1 VPSVKPML
9 GTTATRDEIIKHLAD
24 GPLLASFKLDGIRA
38 LIVDGVVMSRSM
50 KPIPNPHVQKLFGR
64 LQYEGMDG
72 ELIVGAPT
80 DSACFRNT
88 THGVMSHDGEPDVR
102 FFVFDLW
109 NKDDS
114 TFALRAWCVNDTI
127 HRLYEE
133 AGLVVV
139 EQQPVST
146 IEDIDRLFEV
156 ALDAGFEGLVL
167 KRPELPYKHGRSTA
181 KEGGLLK
188 IKPFVDAEAVVI
200 GVVEQMHNGNVAE
213 KDAFG
218 RTKRSSAK
226 TGKTGMSVLGALVCK
241 TPEGQEFEIGT
252 GFSAEEREAY
262 WLDTGVVGRLV
273 KYKSLVIGVK
283 DKPRHAVF
291 LGFRD
296 RRDT

>member
-50 KPIPNPHVQKLFGR
+50 KPIPNACVQRWFGR
-64 LQYEGMDG
+64 KEFEGLDG
-72 ELIVGAPT
+72 ELIAGQPT
-80 DSACFRNT
+80 DPAVFRQT
-88 THGVMSHDGEPDVR
+88 THCVMGSANLAEGAVR
-102 FFVFDLW
+102 FFVFDVW
-109 NKDDS
+109 NLDLPFHRRAAKIVMADDR
-114 TFALRAWCVNDTI
+114 F
-127 HRLYEE
+127 E
-133 AGLVVV
+133 AKGLVSV

-156 ALDAGFEGLVL
+156 ALDCGFEGLVL

-188 IKPFVDAEAVVI
+188 IKPFVDAEAEVI
-200 GVVEQMHNGNVAE
+200 GLVEQMHNGNVAE

-226 TGKTGMSVLGALVCK
+226 AGKTGMSVLGALVCK

-296 RRDT
+296 RRDV